1 VKGSAWWDSEV
12 PEELGPGYARAVLE
26 AIRDGHA
33 VIERRKIVHG
43 ELELEIMAKPLAIG
57 EPDDHVIL
65 YGLSAELVDLI
76 ALELGDVMSPTPLLY
91 DAVSEHPDARY
102 VGPHTLPTLLGV
114 DNGAAGMTKTA
125 ARAHADAVAAEIKRH
140 GYPPDALLVG
150 WGKTYG
156 LGRYRTA
163 KDGSPTIRP
172 RYALEYGWAL
182 REAVSW
188 GSRNATRTGWVVQP
202 AQWAHLYSDFW
213 DYSMAA
219 WYVFWTARLR
229 GEPADLREVAMDRAK
244 AGVVSHTG
252 AVPFVIHP
260 ECPRR
265 STGLSDAA
273 TGDTEP
279 PPDTDPSPGTV
290 VPAGDAPTLRLG
302 DRGTWVGV
310 WQGALI
316 AAGFSLHP
324 YGADLHFGRLTA
336 EQTRA
341 YQRIHGLVVDGV
353 VGPKTWAT
361 LGEQESLPL
370 SEPFTDSPFPP
381 LHDRAA
387 VFGAIDCS
395 PAPTATDPEAIKI
408 HGSWIRDNI
417 VRLEIPELVGVAG
430 APRDGGV
437 YFHRLGADQ
446 LVELFAAWREAGLID
461 RVLSWA
467 GSWVPRYVRGSRI
480 RLSNHAFGSAFDIN
494 APWNP
499 MGAEPAHVGE
509 RGSVR
514 ELVTIA
520 HDHGFFWGG
529 NFRGR
534 PDGMHF
540 EIGKVL

>member
-1 VKGSAWWDSEV
+1 MKGSVWWEHEV
-12 PEELGPGYARAVLE
+12 PEELGPGYVRAVLE
-26 AIRDGHA
+26 AIQDGFA
-33 VIERRKIVHG
+33 EVEWRRITHG
-43 ELELEIMAKPLAIG
+43 DLEIDVMAKPLAIG
-57 EPDDHVIL
+57 RPDDHVIL
-65 YGLSAELVDLI
+65 YGMSAELVDLI

-91 DAVSEHPDARY
+91 DAVSTHPDARW

-114 DNGAAGMTKTA
+114 DNGTAGMTKTA
-125 ARAHADAVAAEIKRH
+125 AKAHADAVAAEIKCLH
-140 GYPPDALLVG
+140 YAPDALIVG

-156 LGRYRTA
+156 LGRYQTA
-163 KDGSPTIRP
+163 ADGSPTIRP
-172 RYALEYGWAL
+172 AYSLEYGWAM

-188 GSRNATRTGWVVQP
+188 NSPNATRTGWVAQAP
-202 AQWAHLYSDFW
+202 QWAHFYSEFW

-219 WYVFWTARLR
+219 WYVRCLARLR
-229 GEPADLREVAMDRAK
+229 GEPVDLRELAVDGAR

-260 ECPRR
+260 DCPSS
-265 STGLSDAA
+265 STPPLDALP
-273 TGDTEP
+273 DTER
-279 PPDTDPSPGTV
+279 SPGSV
-290 VPAGDAPTLRLG
+290 VPAEDAPTLRLG
-302 DRGTWVGV
+302 DRGRWVGV
-310 WQGALI
+310 WQSALI

-324 YGADLHFGRLTA
+324 YGADLHFGRLTG

-341 YQRIHGLVVDGV
+341 YQRIHGITADAI

-361 LGEQESLPL
+361 LGEQECLPL
-370 SEPFTDSPFPP
+370 SEPFTDAPFPP
-381 LHDRAA
+381 IHDRPG
-387 VFGAIDCS
+387 VFGEIKSS
-395 PAPTATDPEAIKI
+395 PAPVSGNPEAIKI
-408 HGSWIRDNI
+408 HGSWIRDHLVEVI
-417 VRLEIPELVGVAG
+417 VPELFGISG

-437 YFHRLGADQ
+437 YFHELGAEQ
-446 LVELFAAWREAGLID
+446 LRELFAAWAAEGLID

-467 GSWVPRYVRGSRI
+467 GSWVPRYVRGSRN
-480 RLSNHAFGSAFDIN
+480 RLSNHAYGSAFDIN

-514 ELVTIA
+514 ELVPIA

-529 NFRGR
+529 NYRGR